1 MQEEMK
7 APKSLLMSQQA
18 ELQMQFVQSVL
29 PGMIVFGGEV
39 NGQKKFV

>member
-1 MQEEMK
+1 MQEEVK

-29 PGMIVFGGEV
+29 PGMIFLWGEV
-39 NGQKKFV
+39 NGQKTFV